1 MKPDPNRDRSF
12 IVTCHDLHL
21 PQSTWTKVVSLNGD
35 EHTNRDCQRRAEQQR
50 EQKWNMCV
58 NSFVFVVLLS
68 QWSSVDVLFS
78 LEMKYS
84 KIYRIKSIINIDL
97 SYINVLYSVCV
108 CVCVKMMLN
117 KTSTDLVKS
126 NSLLWY
132 RIIKKKGNLF
142 KGLELV
148 ICVID

>member
-1 MKPDPNRDRSF
+1 M
-12 IVTCHDLHL
+12 ICIYL
-21 PQSTWTKVVSLNGD
+21 
-35 EHTNRDCQRRAEQQR
+35 RAR
-50 EQKWNMCV
+50 EQKWSVWMEMSTLTETVRGERNNSVNRNETCV

-68 QWSSVDVLFS
+68 QWSSVYVLFS

-142 KGLELV
+142 
-148 ICVID
+148 